1 MTQITKAN
9 GKVTVAVVDGVVTP
23 AFVATEGIFGQVMDG
38 VTGLISTQTVNVGNG
53 AIFERLFSGL
63 LGNGLAH
70 YAHTGK
76 VGVAVTPKIQFSF
89 GS

>member
-9 GKVTVAVVDGVVTP
+9 GKVAVTVVGGVVTP
-23 AFVATEGIFGQVMDG
+23 VFTATDGLIGQMIDG
-38 VTGLISTQTVNVGNG
+38 ATGMISTQTVNVGNA
-53 AIFERLFSGL
+53 AIFERLYAGV

-76 VGVAVTPKIQFSF
+76 VGVAVTPSVQFSF
-89 GS
+89 GG